1 MRRSGASV
9 TQAHAW
15 VERTARGW
23 GRLAVVPNE
32 ILLAPSILAADYA
45 VLADEVARVRSEVG
59 LGARRPDGRP
69 LRAEPLHRTA
79 GGDLAPQAHGPVPGL
94 PSDGHRPRVLARA
107 ARRGRRE
114 PVQRPRR
121 ARRPDGAARAHPG
134 SRDAGGSRDRRAD
147 AVRGGR
153 ALPRRPD
160 RPPARDDD
168 HRGLRRPAVRARAPV
183 EGRTRRGGPVRRR
196 ARLPDRGRRRDQPRD
211 REDIGPRRRRR
222 RRGRDRDLHRPDP
235 AAAARAIR
243 DAVSDVRARNVSPR

>member
-1 MRRSGASV
+1 M
-9 TQAHAW
+9 TQAHALGRAHGAGLGQTSCRA
-15 VERTARGW
+15 ERDPPRAVDPGRRLRGARRRG
-23 GRLAVVPNE
+23 GQGPLRG
-32 ILLAPSILAADYA
+32 
-45 VLADEVARVRSEVG
+45 G

-94 PSDGHRPRVLARA
+94 PSDGHRSRVLARA

-134 SRDAGGSRDRRAD
+134 SRDAGGDRDRRAD
-147 AVRGGR
+147 GVRGGR

-168 HRGLRRPAVRARAPV
+168 HRGVRRPAVRAPSTCRRSNAPRRPGPPAGSASGSRSTAGSTPRPP
-183 EGRTRRGGPVRRR
+183 GRRSRPAPTSSWPGPRSITAPTRP
-196 ARLPDRGRRRDQPRD
+196 PPRGRSGRRSRMS
-211 REDIGPRRRRR
+211 G
-222 RRGRDRDLHRPDP
+222 
-235 AAAARAIR
+235 
-243 DAVSDVRARNVSPR
+243 ARNVSPR